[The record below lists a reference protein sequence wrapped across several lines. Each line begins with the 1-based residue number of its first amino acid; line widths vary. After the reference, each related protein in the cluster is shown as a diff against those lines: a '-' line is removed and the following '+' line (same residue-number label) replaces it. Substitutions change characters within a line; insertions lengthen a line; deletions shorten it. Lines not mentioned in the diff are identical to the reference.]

1 MTTSQMQAAC
11 KPKLNCDLCAI
22 TVQKDVEEA
31 EKDLIE
37 FKKKRPAEDLV
48 EKYLKLTVG
57 LQKNATSKAKP
68 SFKKLKFLS
77 KSR

>member
-1 MTTSQMQAAC
+1 M
-11 KPKLNCDLCAI
+11 
-22 TVQKDVEEA
+22 EEA

-48 EKYLKLTVG
+48 EKYLKLTVS
-57 LQKNATSKAKP
+57 LNKNATSKAKP
-68 SFKKLKFLS
+68 SFKKLKFLA